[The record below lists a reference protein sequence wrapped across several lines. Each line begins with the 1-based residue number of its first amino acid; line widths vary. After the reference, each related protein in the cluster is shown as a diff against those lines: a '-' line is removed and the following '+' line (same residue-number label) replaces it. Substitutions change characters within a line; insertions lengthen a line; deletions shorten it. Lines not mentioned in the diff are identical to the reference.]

1 MSLPDLSVL
10 MPVRDGGPHL
20 ERAVSTV
27 LASRGVRLELVAVDD
42 GSSDE
47 TPQLLAQRSRRD
59 PRLRV
64 LRTRPDGIVAALN
77 RGLALCRAPL
87 VARMDADDEVHPERF
102 AAQRRLLLE
111 RPELGL
117 AGCLV
122 ESFREGGL
130 GEGYRIYTEWVNGLR
145 TPQAIAREAFVECPV
160 PHPTWMFRTNLAR
173 GLGGYRDRAWPEDL
187 DLLYRI
193 LASGQ
198 RVEKVPRVLHR
209 WRDHAGRLSRVDGR
223 YTRESFARAKAH
235 FLGRL
240 HPMSGAVV
248 WGAGR
253 TGRRMVRLLEAE
265 AIPTQALLDINP
277 ARTGTN
283 WREIPILA
291 PERLRERGRRWRD
304 AGLRI
309 LGAVASRGA
318 RGQIRRELAASGLS
332 EGADFLMVA

>member
-1 MSLPDLSVL
+1 M
-10 MPVRDGGPHL
+10 
-20 ERAVSTV
+20 
-27 LASRGVRLELVAVDD
+27 RLELIAVDD
-42 GSSDE
+42 GSLDE
-47 TPQLLAQRSRRD
+47 TPRILEREARRD

-64 LRTRPDGIVAALN
+64 LRTAPDGIVDALN

-87 VARMDADDEVHPERF
+87 VARMDADDEMHPERL
-102 AAQRRLLLE
+102 AAQRELLLE
-111 RPELGL
+111 RADLGL

-122 ESFREGGL
+122 DSFREGGL

-145 TPQAIAREAFVECPV
+145 SPDEIEREIFVECPV
-160 PHPTWMFRTNLAR
+160 PHPTWMFRTDQTR
-173 GLGGYRDRAWPEDL
+173 VLGGYRDRAWPEDL

-198 RVEKVPRVLHR
+198 RVGKVPRVLHR
-209 WRDHAGRLSRVDGR
+209 WRDHAGRLSRVDNR
-223 YTRESFARAKAH
+223 YTREAFARAKAH

-265 AIPTQALLDINP
+265 AIPTRTLIDINP
-277 ARTGTN
+277 ARTGTRWN
-283 WREIPILA
+283 GIPILA
-291 PERLRERGRRWRD
+291 PERLRERGREWRSAD
-304 AGLRI
+304 LRI

-318 RGQIRRELAASGLS
+318 RSEIRQQLANSGLR
-332 EGADFLMVA
+332 EGTDFLMVA

>member
-1 MSLPDLSVL
+1 MRLPDVSVL
-10 MPVRDGGPHL
+10 MPVRNGGAPL
-20 ERAVSTV
+20 EGAISTV

-47 TPQLLAQRSRRD
+47 TPQRLAHRARRD

-64 LRTRPDGIVAALN
+64 LRTPPDGIVAALN

-102 AAQRRLLLE
+102 AAQRGLLLE
-111 RPELGL
+111 RAELGL

-122 ESFREGGL
+122 DSFREGGL
-130 GEGYRIYTEWVNGLR
+130 GEGYRIYTEWVNRLR
-145 TPQAIAREAFVECPV
+145 TPEAIAREAFVECPV
-160 PHPTWMFRTNLAR
+160 PHPTWMFRTDLVRA
-173 GLGGYRDRAWPEDL
+173 LGGYRDRAWPEDR

-198 RVEKVPRVLHR
+198 QVAKVPRLLHR
-209 WRDHAGRLSRVDGR
+209 WRDHPGRLSRVDGR
-223 YTRESFARAKAH
+223 YARESFARAKAH

-265 AIPTQALLDINP
+265 AIPTKTLLDINP
-277 ARTGTN
+277 ARTGTS

-291 PERLRERGRRWRD
+291 PERLRERGRRWREAD
-304 AGLRI
+304 LRI

-318 RGQIRRELAASGLS
+318 RSQIRRQLAASGLS
-332 EGADFLMVA
+332 EGVDFLMVA